1 MDSAIKI
8 NSLRL
13 SYRKQA
19 VLKGLDWE
27 IPRGSVCALIG
38 LNGSGK
44 TTLLRI
50 LAGLLEAEAGSA
62 YILDRK
68 VKHGESIREASF
80 MFEPSPL
87 DKSLTARQNIRL
99 RCTALGEPVAR
110 ADYLIRKAGLEI
122 TSKPVKNYSVG
133 MRKRLELAYALAG
146 DPELL
151 VLDEPF
157 DGVDIRR
164 LIRIEHAVEMIELV
178 ADGAGKKAARDEGI
192 FIAVPVLKDD
202 LHPIGTDD
210 GTRLAAHRKA
220 PLGAALLPLLGDD
233 DGIDELKKALLH
245 IHLYGADGNAH
256 LRSGKP
262 RALGVFEGILHVVEQ
277 FEKLGVETGDRFAFF
292 SEDGISDLND
302 FTDHNNT
309 PLYLH
314 KISRAKAR
322 RGGAPF
328 ATVRLYRTVRL
339 KRSPLLFAKN
349 LSAKSF
355 LRVLRF
361 GFYDLRV
368 RLRLTACFLS
378 WRDCKGK
385 AVFQLKL
392 DGFSST

>member
-50 LAGLLEAEAGSA
+50 LAGLLEADGGRA
-62 YILDRK
+62 YILGRK

-87 DKSLTARQNIRL
+87 DKSLTARQNIKL

-146 DPELL
+146 DSELL

-157 DGVDIRR
+157 DGVDIR
-164 LIRIEHAVEMIELV
+164 
-178 ADGAGKKAARDEGI
+178 
-192 FIAVPVLKDD
+192 
-202 LHPIGTDD
+202 
-210 GTRLAAHRKA
+210 
-220 PLGAALLPLLGDD
+220 
-233 DGIDELKKALLH
+233 
-245 IHLYGADGNAH
+245 GADTLKEIISSYKAE
-256 LRSGKP
+256 GKTVLLTEHNFTLIEDVAE
-262 RALGVFEGILHVVEQ
+262 RFGILYD
-277 FEKLGVETGDRFAFF
+277 GRIIADISAETVAAEYGDLDTAFKTSIDNHERSFA
-292 SEDGISDLND
+292 
-302 FTDHNNT
+302 
-309 PLYLH
+309 
-314 KISRAKAR
+314 
-322 RGGAPF
+322 
-328 ATVRLYRTVRL
+328 
-339 KRSPLLFAKN
+339 
-349 LSAKSF
+349 
-355 LRVLRF
+355 LRN
-361 GFYDLRV
+361 
-368 RLRLTACFLS
+368 
-378 WRDCKGK
+378 
-385 AVFQLKL
+385 
-392 DGFSST
+392 

>member
-44 TTLLRI
+44 TTLLRT
-50 LAGLLEAEAGSA
+50 LAGLLEAEGGSA

-87 DKSLTARQNIRL
+87 DKSLTARQNIKL

-157 DGVDIRR
+157 DGVDIR
-164 LIRIEHAVEMIELV
+164 
-178 ADGAGKKAARDEGI
+178 
-192 FIAVPVLKDD
+192 
-202 LHPIGTDD
+202 
-210 GTRLAAHRKA
+210 
-220 PLGAALLPLLGDD
+220 
-233 DGIDELKKALLH
+233 
-245 IHLYGADGNAH
+245 GADTLKEIINGYKTE
-256 LRSGKP
+256 GKTVLLTEHNFTLIENVAE
-262 RALGVFEGILHVVEQ
+262 RFGILYD
-277 FEKLGVETGDRFAFF
+277 GRIIADISAETVAAEYGDLAIAFKTSIDNYERSFA
-292 SEDGISDLND
+292 
-302 FTDHNNT
+302 
-309 PLYLH
+309 
-314 KISRAKAR
+314 
-322 RGGAPF
+322 
-328 ATVRLYRTVRL
+328 
-339 KRSPLLFAKN
+339 
-349 LSAKSF
+349 
-355 LRVLRF
+355 LRN
-361 GFYDLRV
+361 
-368 RLRLTACFLS
+368 
-378 WRDCKGK
+378 
-385 AVFQLKL
+385 
-392 DGFSST
+392 

>member
-50 LAGLLEAEAGSA
+50 LAGLLEADGGSA
-62 YILDRK
+62 YISGRK

-157 DGVDIRR
+157 DGVDIR
-164 LIRIEHAVEMIELV
+164 
-178 ADGAGKKAARDEGI
+178 
-192 FIAVPVLKDD
+192 
-202 LHPIGTDD
+202 
-210 GTRLAAHRKA
+210 
-220 PLGAALLPLLGDD
+220 
-233 DGIDELKKALLH
+233 
-245 IHLYGADGNAH
+245 GADTLKEIINGYKTE
-256 LRSGKP
+256 GKTVLLTEHNFTLIENVAE
-262 RALGVFEGILHVVEQ
+262 RFGILYD
-277 FEKLGVETGDRFAFF
+277 GRIIADISAETVAAEYGDLANAFKT
-292 SEDGISDLND
+292 SIENYERS
-302 FTDHNNT
+302 FT
-309 PLYLH
+309 
-314 KISRAKAR
+314 
-322 RGGAPF
+322 
-328 ATVRLYRTVRL
+328 
-339 KRSPLLFAKN
+339 
-349 LSAKSF
+349 
-355 LRVLRF
+355 LRN
-361 GFYDLRV
+361 
-368 RLRLTACFLS
+368 
-378 WRDCKGK
+378 
-385 AVFQLKL
+385 
-392 DGFSST
+392 